1 MILTID
7 IGNTSTN
14 IGIFDVSG
22 NLLYQF
28 KMASDKKRSE
38 DEYGLMLHY
47 FISNSGLKDKI
58 EGAII
63 SSVVVTLTQRYQT
76 AVEKYLNIVPKIVNH
91 KINTGVKICID
102 NPQEIGADRI
112 ANGCAALKLY
122 SLPAI
127 VVDFGT
133 STNFDIINSN
143 GEFIGGIIAAG
154 LKIQADALY
163 NFASKLPKLKIEEA
177 KKVIGSNTI
186 DAMLSGVV
194 RGHGAMIEGLLK
206 QCETELGQRT
216 CVIATGGYSEIVS
229 EYMERKFDYIDKE
242 LTLKGLYE
250 LYRLNWGKKWQK
262 QFLKNQK
269 TKLTE

>member
-14 IGIFDVSG
+14 IGIFNESG
-22 NLLYQF
+22 VLAYSF

-38 DEYGLMLHY
+38 DEYGLMMHY
-47 FISNSGLKDKI
+47 FISNSGLKDEIK
-58 EGAII
+58 GAII

-76 AVEKYLNIVPKIVNH
+76 AVEKYLNITPKIINH

-102 NPQEIGADRI
+102 KPEEIGADRI

-133 STNFDIINSN
+133 STNFDIVNEN
-143 GEFIGGIIAAG
+143 GEFVGGIIAAG

-177 KKVIGSNTI
+177 KKTIGTNTI

-194 RGHGAMIEGLLK
+194 RGHGAMIDGLLK
-206 QCETELGQRT
+206 QCEKELGKKA
-216 CVIATGGYSEIVS
+216 CIIATGGYSETVS
-229 EYMERKFDYIDKE
+229 EYMERKFDYIDMD

-250 LYRLNWGKKWQK
+250 LYKMN
-262 QFLKNQK
+262 
-269 TKLTE
+269 